1 MKVITRKVRPSPPS
15 LTIQLLWDIYKTRLE
30 IGHIDHIEVTEDELR
45 QLRKENSAF
54 LSKTLP
60 QTFACYP
67 IVVKEEKR

>member
-1 MKVITRKVRPSPPS
+1 M
-15 LTIQLLWDIYKTRLE
+15 TIQLLWDIYKTRLE
-30 IGHIDHIEVTEDELR
+30 IGHIDHIEVSEDELR

-67 IVVKEEKR
+67 IVVK